1 MKLSVSILSMQ
12 YDSDIKE
19 KIIKLNNCSIDYLHL
34 DIMDGEFVKN
44 KTWQSSEISY
54 LLPKNCKELD
64 VHLMVNNV
72 EKYVY
77 DFSLLNPKYITFQ
90 LEAVA
95 NLLETINLIK
105 EKNVSV
111 GIALKP
117 NTSIASLKDYLN
129 LIDLVLVMSVEPGLG
144 GQKFLD
150 SSIEKI
156 KELDNIRKKNNYHYV
171 IEVDGGINN
180 ETINYC
186 QNCDIVVVGSFITN
200 NNYEEQIKKLNIK

>member
-95 NLLETINLIK
+95 NPLETINLIK

>member
-1 MKLSVSILSMQ
+1 MKLSASILSMQ

-34 DIMDGEFVKN
+34 DIMDGKFVKN

-54 LLPKNCKELD
+54 LLPKNCKDLD
-64 VHLMVNNV
+64 VHLMVNDV
-72 EKYVY
+72 EKYVS
-77 DFSLLNPKYITFQ
+77 DFTLLNPKYITFQ
-90 LEAVA
+90 LEATDSP
-95 NLLETINLIK
+95 LEIINLIK
-105 EKNVSV
+105 EKNIKV
-111 GIALKP
+111 GIAIKP
-117 NTSIASLKDYLN
+117 NTSIDSLKNYFN

-156 KELDNIRKKNNYHYV
+156 KELDNIRKKNNYQFL
-171 IEVDGGINN
+171 IEVDGGIND

-200 NNYEEQIKKLNIK
+200 DNYEEQIKKLNIK